1 MDRSLGDGGMPLLGD
16 LGVVF
21 ERYGEGWVEARWHPT
36 APACNPFGVVHGG
49 VYGVVHDAA
58 MHFAAAAAL
67 DSGDRI
73 ATLDVQF
80 QILRAPSAG
89 DELTVRADVA
99 RLARQVA
106 FTECAVRDSAGEVV
120 SHGMGTFTVKRKAP

>member
-1 MDRSLGDGGMPLLGD
+1 MDRSLGDGGMPLLGE

-21 ERYGEGWVEARWHPT
+21 ERYGEGWVEARWVPT

-49 VYGVVHDAA
+49 VYGMVHDAA

-67 DSGDRI
+67 QSGDRV

-89 DELTVRADVA
+89 DTLAVRAEVG
-99 RLARQVA
+99 RMARQVA
-106 FTECAVRDSAGEVV
+106 FTECVVRDPEGAVV
-120 SHGMGTFTVKRKAP
+120 SQGMGTFTVKRKAP